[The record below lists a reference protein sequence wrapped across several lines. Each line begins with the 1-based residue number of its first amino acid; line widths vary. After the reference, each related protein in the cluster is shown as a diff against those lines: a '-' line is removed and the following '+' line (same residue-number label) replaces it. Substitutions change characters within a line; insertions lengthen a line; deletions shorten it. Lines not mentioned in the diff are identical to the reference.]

1 MRLCMMEKQPRLV
14 RFAYMDALENS
25 SFPQGLSDPDL
36 VELYPLAL
44 ARMVSDIEVMIE
56 LLGERDFQRA
66 CFAAYKLHGIASLF
80 QMQDFT
86 DALKKIIDHLESK
99 STLASVLLEDL
110 AAKARLRL
118 NQEGI

>member
-1 MRLCMMEKQPRLV
+1 MRLCMMQKQPRLV

-56 LLGERDFQRA
+56 LLAERDFQRA
-66 CFAAYKLHGIASLF
+66 MFCG
-80 QMQDFT
+80 
-86 DALKKIIDHLESK
+86 
-99 STLASVLLEDL
+99 V
-110 AAKARLRL
+110 
-118 NQEGI
+118 